1 MTVLTLLT
9 LLACKGETPADGSA
23 TGTAPTAEKAAAGGP
38 ASTAGKTPVTTASGL
53 SYVIL
58 AEGTGEVAAA
68 GDIVGMQYT
77 GWLTDGTKFD
87 SSLDH
92 GGQPFTFNLGKGQV
106 IPGWDEGVAGMKVG
120 EKRQLQIPSKLG
132 YGETGTPGG
141 PIPPNANLVFD
152 VELVKVTRIPT
163 APAPTEGK
171 TPVTSASGLSWVVL
185 AEGTGAVAAAG
196 DTVQMQYAGWLTDGT
211 MFDTSYKRGKPFT
224 FPLGAG
230 RVIKGWDEGV
240 AGMKVGEKRQLRI
253 PSALGYGEKGTPGG
267 PIPPNADLVFDV
279 ELVGIKGK

>member
-1 MTVLTLLT
+1 MTVLSLLA
-9 LLACKGETPADGSA
+9 LLACTGDAPSTPSA
-23 TGTAPTAEKAAAGGP
+23 GPTASAPSAAGP
-38 ASTAGKTPVTTASGL
+38 ATTEGKTPVTTSSGL

-58 AEGTGEVAAA
+58 ADGSGETAAA

-120 EKRQLQIPSKLG
+120 EKRQLRIPSTLG
-132 YGETGTPGG
+132 YGATGTPGG
-141 PIPPNANLVFD
+141 PIPPNADLVFD

-163 APAPTEGK
+163 APASTEGK
-171 TPVTSASGLSWVVL
+171 APVKSATGLTWVVL
-185 AEGTGAVAAAG
+185 AEGSGAVAAAG

-211 MFDTSYKRGKPFT
+211 MFDTSYKRGKAFT

-253 PSALGYGEKGTPGG
+253 PPELGYGEKGTPGG
-267 PIPPNADLVFDV
+267 PIPPNAELVFDV